1 MAAKKKVV
9 KKAPVKKRKPQV
21 RIFGQTMAGVAKD
34 PLQRI
39 PIQIEDIKIRNARMD
54 SINEVYI
61 RDEQLKSDNV
71 MTQAQA
77 VIYGDREKTY
87 GRPELNLE
95 SIAQFWTVYLQ
106 RKAVVT
112 GTSNEVT
119 INDVCQMMVLLKS
132 ARLIN
137 QPDHHDSQ
145 VDQIGY
151 IGLQERCRK

>member
-1 MAAKKKVV
+1 MAAKK
-9 KKAPVKKRKPQV
+9 AVKKRTSLPEKIQRRLPKI
-21 RIFGQTMAGVAKD
+21 RKSRERAKD
-34 PLQRI
+34 PLQHI
-39 PIQIEDIKIRNARMD
+39 SIQIEDVKIGDVRMD
-54 SINEVYI
+54 RINENFV

-95 SIAQFWTVYLQ
+95 SIAQLWTVYLQ
-106 RKAVVT
+106 RKSVVK
-112 GTSNEVT
+112 GTSDEVT
-119 INDVCQMMVLLKS
+119 INDVCQMMVLLKT